1 MAEMRQPMLIDG
13 EWVGAPIGGREGIR
27 RTPDNRARS
36 GCRQSGHRPRPFRLA
51 RVATRSSEPASQEDG
66 DQGGDATGDLAG

>member
-13 EWVGAPIGGREGIR
+13 EWVGAHDR
-27 RTPDNRARS
+27 RPARDPQNAGQSRSFRAPAERTS
-36 GCRQSGHRPRPFRLA
+36 TAAFRLA